1 MANKSKDFIFFPLLS
16 IILVG
21 AFAVGL
27 GIIFMLLEHYGP
39 SPKVGHDE
47 VPLLIIILGMALV
60 IFVPVI
66 ATLLEKRTQIK

>member
-27 GIIFMLLEHYGP
+27 GVIFMLLEHYGP

-66 ATLLEKRTQIK
+66 AALLEKRTQVK

>member
-1 MANKSKDFIFFPLLS
+1 MVNKSKDFIFFPLLS

-21 AFAVGL
+21 LFAVGL
-27 GIIFMLLEHYGP
+27 GVIFMLLEHYGP

-66 ATLLEKRTQIK
+66 AAILEKRTKVK

>member
-21 AFAVGL
+21 SFAVAL
-27 GIIFMLLEHYGP
+27 GVIFMLLEHYGP

-66 ATLLEKRTQIK
+66 AALLEKRTQIK

>member
-1 MANKSKDFIFFPLLS
+1 MVNKSKDFIFFPLLS

-21 AFAVGL
+21 FGV
-27 GIIFMLLEHYGP
+27 IFMLLEHYGP

-66 ATLLEKRTQIK
+66 AAILEKRTKVK

>member
-27 GIIFMLLEHYGP
+27 GVIFMLLEHYGP
-39 SPKVGHDE
+39 SPQVGHDE
-47 VPLLIIILGMALV
+47 VPLLIIVLGMALV
-60 IFVPVI
+60 IFVPGI
-66 ATLLEKRTQIK
+66 AALLEKRTQIK

>member
-27 GIIFMLLEHYGP
+27 GVIFMLLEHYGP

-47 VPLLIIILGMALV
+47 VPLLIIVLGMALV
-60 IFVPVI
+60 IFVPGI
-66 ATLLEKRTQIK
+66 AALLEKRSRIK

>member
-66 ATLLEKRTQIK
+66 AALLEKRTTLK